1 MIPYGTQSISQ
12 KDIDQVI
19 DVMKSKWLTQGP
31 MVPKFEK
38 KVAKHSNASYA
49 VATNSATSSLHIS
62 CLALELKSGDIVWT
76 SPNTFVASSNA
87 ALYCGAKVDFIDICP
102 KTYNLDIDALE
113 EKLILAK
120 KENKIPKI
128 VIAVHYA
135 GQSCDMEKIFQL
147 SKKFGFKIIED
158 ASHGIGAKYKDF
170 SVGSCKFSD
179 ITVFS
184 FHPVKIITSGEG
196 GMALTNN
203 QDLYEK
209 LYRLRSHGISSKEEF
224 MFNMPAKELWNY
236 QQIDLGFNYRMTDLH
251 AAIGYS
257 QMDRIDSFIKKRN
270 DIAKEYN
277 KELSIENLTLP
288 YQCPK
293 TKSSYHLYPLRVKNN
308 LRNELYSFLLN
319 SGVGVNLHYIPV
331 YLQPFYKNL
340 GFKRGHCIEAEKLFN
355 EIISI
360 PIFPDLRTKDQEFI
374 IEQIKS
380 FFSKV

>member
-19 DVMKSKWLTQGP
+19 DVLKSKWLTQGP

-38 KVAKHSNASYA
+38 IVAKYSNASYA

-158 ASHGIGAKYKDF
+158 ASHAIGAKYKDF
-170 SVGSCKFSD
+170 PVGSCKFSD

-203 QDLYEK
+203 KDLYEK

-224 MFNMPAKELWNY
+224 MFNMPAQELWNY

-270 DIAKEYN
+270 DIAKKYN

-374 IEQIKS
+374 VEQIKS